1 MGARSR
7 PGLWTEVLR
16 AIQAS
21 EVVVAVFIFGDVF
34 GLWQE
39 FYFFFLGSLFIYPLH
54 LFSCVFVLLCLC
66 VCLRMCVVHAYV
78 CECWHV

>member
-39 FYFFFLGSLFIYPLH
+39 FYFFFSWLSLYISFTSFLLCICAPVLV
-54 LFSCVFVLLCLC
+54 CVFTYVCCACLC
-66 VCLRMCVVHAYV
+66 V
-78 CECWHV
+78 